1 MALTREDIYTLL
13 RLLDEDP
20 QLLEELRRRI
30 LPDHF
35 IVEVRLPTEWMAQVD
50 RRLANLERDFG
61 DLKQDVKSMKQDVG
75 RLKGIS
81 KEITFRQKAG
91 SYLGTL
97 LKGGRDASELV
108 NEILDKAEAS
118 GLISSKEA
126 DYVRTADLL
135 WVGSVKR
142 GVFANEQIIIVAE
155 ISWVVDEKD
164 VERAIEKAQILKR
177 AGAWA
182 VPFVSGEEW
191 VSQEL
196 KQNALQRFVF
206 CAENGLVEPD
216 RSDYAIIERFLAAWR
231 P

>member
-1 MALTREDIYTLL
+1 MALTREDIYSLL
-13 RLLDEDP
+13 HLLDEDP

-35 IVEVRLPTEWMAQVD
+35 VFEVRLPTEWMAQVD
-50 RRLANLERDFG
+50 RRLANLERD
-61 DLKQDVKSMKQDVG
+61 VV

-81 KEITFRQKAG
+81 KEIAFRQKAS
-91 SYLGTL
+91 SYLGAL
-97 LKGGRDASELV
+97 LKGGREASELV

-118 GLISSKEA
+118 GLVTPQEA

-135 WVGSVKR
+135 WVGAVRR
-142 GVFANEQIIIVAE
+142 GMFANEQIIVVIE
-155 ISWVVDEKD
+155 ISWVVDEQA
-164 VERAIEKAQILKR
+164 VERAIKKAQILRR

-196 KQNALQRFVF
+196 KQKALQQFVF
-206 CAENGLVEPD
+206 CSEDGKVEPD
-216 RSDYAIIERFLAAWR
+216 RSDYTTIERFLEVWK

>member
-1 MALTREDIYTLL
+1 MRRWQEMALTREDIYALL
-13 RLLDEDP
+13 HLLDEDP

-35 IVEVRLPTEWMAQVD
+35 VFEVRLPTEWMAQVD
-50 RRLANLERDFG
+50 RRLANLERD
-61 DLKQDVKSMKQDVG
+61 VV

-81 KEITFRQKAG
+81 KEIAFRQKAS
-91 SYLGTL
+91 SYLGAL
-97 LKGGRDASELV
+97 LKGGREASELV

-118 GLISSKEA
+118 GLVTPQEA

-135 WVGSVKR
+135 WVGAVRR
-142 GVFANEQIIIVAE
+142 GMFANEQIIVVIE
-155 ISWVVDEKD
+155 ISWVVDEQA
-164 VERAIEKAQILKR
+164 VERAIKKAQILRR

-196 KQNALQRFVF
+196 KQKALQQFVF
-206 CAENGLVEPD
+206 CSEDGKVEPD
-216 RSDYAIIERFLAAWR
+216 RSDYTTIERFLEVWK

>member
-50 RRLANLERDFG
+50 RRLSSLER
-61 DLKQDVKSMKQDVG
+61 DVG
-75 RLKGIS
+75 RLKGMG

-91 SYLGTL
+91 SFLGVL

-108 NEILDKAEAS
+108 NEILDKAEAN
-118 GLISSKEA
+118 GLITAKEA

-142 GVFANEQIIIVAE
+142 GVFTNEQIIIVAE
-155 ISWVVDEKD
+155 VSWVVDEKD

-196 KQNALQRFVF
+196 KRSALQRFVF
-206 CAENGLVEPD
+206 CAENGFVEPD
-216 RSDYAIIERFLAAWR
+216 RSDYATIERFLAAWR